1 MGSRYNLF
9 GDKKMTTQ
17 VELEEVVDPSQTP
30 VVIHGTYLR

>member
-1 MGSRYNLF
+1 MAEGIIHLVT
-9 GDKKMTTQ
+9 KKLTTQ